1 MKKFDMK
8 KLIAIVL
15 IVLSLITIVIQV
27 FYEREAE
34 NLFDIDNVRE
44 DFKYVSAEIISDY
57 HVIAYYDNPT
67 GGIGDWEWSSGWF
80 HIIHNVP
87 FSQGYY
93 SFSFDA
99 KILEQGDYGTV
110 IQLQLI
116 YVDSED
122 RVYPLK
128 TLGKIEL
135 SHEFK
140 HFIVPFNVDVENANA
155 LQIALNSNSV
165 EFKNIQLKQL
175 PYPADAATKITFGL
189 MPIFIIVIVTA
200 SLAGGLI
207 MIKRKPKR

>member
-1 MKKFDMK
+1 MK

-15 IVLSLITIVIQV
+15 IVLALITIIIQV

-44 DFKYVSAEIISDY
+44 DYTYVSAEIISDY
-57 HVIAYYDNPT
+57 HVIAYYDHPT
-67 GGIGDWEWSSGWF
+67 GGSGEWQWSSGWF
-80 HIIHNVP
+80 HIIHNAP

-110 IQLQLI
+110 LRLRLVNDDNVI
-116 YVDSED
+116 
-122 RVYPLK
+122 LK
-128 TLGKIEL
+128 ELGTIEL
-135 SHEFK
+135 SQEFK
-140 HFIVPFNVDVENANA
+140 HFIVPFNVDVENADA

-175 PYPADAATKITFGL
+175 PYPDAAATKITFGL
-189 MPIFIIVIVTA
+189 MPVFIIVVVIA
-200 SLAGGLI
+200 SLTGGLI
-207 MIKRKPKR
+207 MKTKNQRGGLLP